1 MPFAKDA
8 KPIKGL
14 LEIVEFV
21 KPTAIIGINQT
32 NIFYCRFS

>member
-8 KPIKGL
+8 KPLKEL

-21 KPTAIIGINQT
+21 KPTVLIGI
-32 NIFYCRFS
+32 FVK